1 MKLEDQLL
9 KGSNDRTVISI
20 ASWKRKKFN
29 QHLMEKL
36 FDKLGLSLSIQ
47 KVAQVYKQMS
57 DYGAMAA

>member
-1 MKLEDQLL
+1 M
-9 KGSNDRTVISI
+9 T
-20 ASWKRKKFN
+20 SWKRKKFN

-47 KVAQVYKQMS
+47 KVAQVYEQLS